1 RFCFCLPVEVISWQ
15 SNTDELVE
23 NYDEVKIFNNF
34 NGINILVVEDN
45 PINQEVLLKI
55 LGKVGINVDTAI
67 NGIEC
72 IKKFQENRD
81 KYDLILMDIQMPI
94 MDGYAATLKIREMNK
109 NIPIIALTAAAM
121 IEDRIKAIESGMT
134 DHLPKPVDKNRLF
147 ELISKYVNIEIAY
160 KDDKKELINDNN
172 IIDMKKLIDTLDS
185 EETAYTI
192 LSHFKESLLYED
204 FKDIISLLNSKEPD
218 AHKLV
223 HTLKGVSGNIRAT
236 KLFEI
241 CQKIDQK
248 YKNNEYITESDI
260 SELENSIK
268 EILTEI
274 DILIERYN
282 NINNEKTDPT
292 DLDPYN
298 RVLKLIKNS
307 DTIDENL
314 MKDFINFLGDK
325 VSKVDI
331 KLFEKYIKDS
341 NYKMAIEVM
350 EGWQLF

>member
-1 RFCFCLPVEVISWQ
+1 
-15 SNTDELVE
+15 
-23 NYDEVKIFNNF
+23 
-34 NGINILVVEDN
+34 
-45 PINQEVLLKI
+45 
-55 LGKVGINVDTAI
+55 
-67 NGIEC
+67 
-72 IKKFQENRD
+72 
-81 KYDLILMDIQMPI
+81 
-94 MDGYAATLKIREMNK
+94 
-109 NIPIIALTAAAM
+109 
-121 IEDRIKAIESGMT
+121 
-134 DHLPKPVDKNRLF
+134 
-147 ELISKYVNIEIAY
+147 
-160 KDDKKELINDNN
+160 
-172 IIDMKKLIDTLDS
+172 
-185 EETAYTI
+185 
-192 LSHFKESLLYED
+192 
-204 FKDIISLLNSKEPD
+204 
-218 AHKLV
+218 
-223 HTLKGVSGNIRAT
+223 
-236 KLFEI
+236 
-241 CQKIDQK
+241 
-248 YKNNEYITESDI
+248 
-260 SELENSIK
+260 IK